1 MYKLEDL
8 LYKIINKRV
17 SRKQRHFTIINIF
30 LEKYNTNR
38 RETLTPTSPEPVE
51 HQAGSAVMRGT
62 LPLWQ

>member
-17 SRKQRHFTIINIF
+17 SRKQHCFTIINIF

-38 RETLTPTSPEPVE
+38 KETLTPTSPEPGE
-51 HQAGSAVMRGT
+51 HQAVSAVIRST